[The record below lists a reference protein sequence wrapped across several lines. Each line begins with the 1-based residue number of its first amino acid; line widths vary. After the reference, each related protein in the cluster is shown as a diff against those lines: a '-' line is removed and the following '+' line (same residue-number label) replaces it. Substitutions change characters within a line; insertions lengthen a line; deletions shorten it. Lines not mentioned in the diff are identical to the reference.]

1 VRTMWTRI
9 LAALCLVSLTAPLS
23 AQTKPQPWRVGFI
36 NPDVAIQAHPNYAKL
51 KAVQDQAEKELK
63 PLRDQISQLSQKARG
78 GPLPAKD
85 QQNLQTLQKALQD
98 SSKKWGERVS
108 TVAKPLLDDID
119 KVVRKI
125 AEANGF
131 QVVMDYKVARAS
143 GIVVYASPGNDVTAL
158 VVKELKK

>member
-1 VRTMWTRI
+1 MWTRI
-9 LAALCLVSLTAPLS
+9 LAALGLVLLTAPLS

-51 KAVQDQAEKELK
+51 KAVQEQAEKELK
-63 PLRDQISQLSQKARG
+63 PLREQISQLGQKARS
-78 GPLPAKD
+78 GPLPAKE

-98 SSKKWGERVS
+98 GSKKWNERIS
-108 TVAKPLLDDID
+108 TVAKPLLEDID
-119 KVVRKI
+119 KEVRKV

-131 QVVMDYKVARAS
+131 QVVMDFKVAKVS